1 MAESVTLYKS
11 NFCPHSLA
19 IEQYLRR
26 RKVPLHIITID
37 GNREARLELMALN
50 NGLASVPTLLFADGT
65 QLTEPSFGDLRR
77 KLGSTSPGLLDRLK
91 GVFGR

>member
-1 MAESVTLYKS
+1 MDEPVTLYKS

-19 IEQYLRR
+19 VEQYLRR

-37 GNREARLELMALN
+37 GNQEARLVLMALN
-50 NGLASVPTLLFADGT
+50 RGYASVPTLLFPDGT

-77 KLGSTSPGLLDRLK
+77 KLGVATPGLIDRLK
-91 GVFGR
+91 GVLGW